1 MDPNDLPRPFGEFT
15 LLRLIAQ
22 GGMGAVYLAL
32 RPVDREE
39 SQMRRLPEGQEEVC
53 VVKTV
58 RSDLKAD
65 REAIGRF
72 LDEARVVQKLTHP
85 RIARTLEAGIVDKT
99 YFLALEF
106 ISGRNLRDVHTRAQK
121 LGRALPEPLIVHV
134 LSEMLEAL
142 DYSHHLKD
150 PETGSPLQIV
160 HRDVSPHN
168 VMLGFDGN
176 TRLID
181 FGLAAHELKR
191 ELTRPG
197 VMVGKLRYNAPEQVR
212 DRALDGRSDVYSA
225 AVVLYE
231 FIANERFYEGLPE
244 EQVWRVAMKGD
255 HRPRSWRDIDIEWR
269 HLLDVALQN
278 DPAKRYSNAREFR
291 AALLDVAEGKGIN
304 LSTLRKES
312 RQFMKEAFDK
322 EQVTE
327 REMILQ
333 ATGIAEAR
341 TQLFRSPSE
350 VQSAIQKIPQTKKAA
365 RDVEVKTEILD
376 GNAAHLVEL
385 RNMMSRLA
393 DPDAVT
399 QLPGDPIY
407 DADSSEDDDAVDGS
421 MDGDS
426 LGAAANAAANF
437 PLSGGRPQSVEDDD
451 SDDDS
456 ALSDPRDRRYA
467 RAGKDDDLVAAT
479 VAGRRNTGSGQG
491 QGAQRR
497 DVSSNDDS
505 DSLPVP
511 QPVITNPSLSR
522 RSRGSAPLPPLPP
535 RPPPKKQSSPILAL
549 ALGLVVVV
557 IVGVLAIVLIPR
569 LLKPDAPIIVDD
581 SPILEVDAGWARPAA
596 DAGVVAVVD
605 AGSAVAAVVDA
616 GSVAA
621 VAVDAG
627 NVVVDA
633 GVVVVVNPDV
643 EVVPVVEVG
652 PQTPEP
658 KTPEPKTPDPKT
670 PKVTKPKGPP
680 KKVPSSFGDQLTYLK
695 QYCVGRVQCAQ
706 SIVSESK
713 NIMKLTP
720 DELRDLKSAA
730 PKCID
735 KCQRQ

>member
-1 MDPNDLPRPFGEFT
+1 VDPNDLPRPFGEFT

-121 LGRALPEPLIVHV
+121 LGRALPDALIVHV

-278 DPAKRYSNAREFR
+278 DPEKRYSNAREFR
-291 AALLDVAEGKGIN
+291 AALLDVAESRGIN
-304 LSTLRKES
+304 LSTLRKDS

-322 EQVTE
+322 EQIAE

-350 VQSAIQKIPQTKKAA
+350 VQSAIQKIPQTKRQP

-399 QLPGDPIY
+399 QLPGDPID
-407 DADSSEDDDAVDGS
+407 DADSSEDDDVDDVS
-421 MDGDS
+421 LDGDS
-426 LGAAANAAANF
+426 LGAAASAAASF

-451 SDDDS
+451 SDEDS

-467 RAGKDDDLVAAT
+467 KAGRNDDLVAPT
-479 VAGRRNTGSGQG
+479 VAARKNVNSGQSRG
-491 QGAQRR
+491 IQH
-497 DVSSNDDS
+497 DDDS
-505 DSLPVP
+505 DSDSVPVP
-511 QPVITNPSLSR
+511 PPVITNPSLSR

-535 RPPPKKQSSPILAL
+535 RPPPPKKKASSPLLAL
-549 ALGLVVVV
+549 ALGLIVVVV
-557 IVGVLAIVLIPR
+557 VGVLAIVLIPR
-569 LLKPDAPIIVDD
+569 LLKPDLPTIVDAPI
-581 SPILEVDAGWARPAA
+581 A
-596 DAGVVAVVD
+596 DAGA
-605 AGSAVAAVVDA
+605 AVAAVVDA
-616 GSVAA
+616 GAA
-621 VAVDAG
+621 AVVAVDAG
-627 NVVVDA
+627 AAAVDAGAVVVIDAGVVDA
-633 GVVVVVNPDV
+633 GVVVVVTPDGDPRPD
-643 EVVPVVEVG
+643 EVVPVVDVA
-652 PQTPEP
+652 PPKNPTTPTTTTSP
-658 KTPEPKTPDPKT
+658 
-670 PKVTKPKGPP
+670 PKVKKPTGPP
-680 KKVPSSFGDQLTYLK
+680 KKVPASFGDQLTYLK

-706 SIVSESK
+706 SIVGESK

-720 DELRDLKSAA
+720 DELRDLKTAT
-730 PKCID
+730 PRCID